1 MATHRHI
8 SLNAVSATIEQGRTW
23 MTIWLRVR
31 VPVLSEH
38 SSVMPAISSIAVS
51 RVTIAPCAASCRDP
65 KASVVVLQAPHTKSR
80 SHDLFC
86 SRYILDFFTVYAANT
101 PYITFKHVLP

>member
-1 MATHRHI
+1 
-8 SLNAVSATIEQGRTW
+8 

-65 KASVVVLQAPHTKSR
+65 NASVVVLQAPHTA
-80 SHDLFC
+80 
-86 SRYILDFFTVYAANT
+86 Y
-101 PYITFKHVLP
+101 